1 LRPWRSWREK
11 TGIIVTVLSL
21 ALVACGQE
29 PAHEARP
36 PEPPVARGV
45 TVVTVAPVETEE
57 TVEALGTVN
66 SKTTTTIS
74 SRVVGAV
81 LAMHVREGSQVQA
94 GAPLVE
100 LDDRDISTTV
110 RRAEAALAEAQA
122 AQTEVE
128 RAIAAAEAG
137 RTAAEAQRDLAAAT
151 LKRYQQLLDRKSVA
165 PLEYDQVVARHRAAA
180 ADVERAAAEV
190 AALQAKRSQVQSR
203 IEGARAEIARTQV
216 TQSYTEITAPFSGL
230 VTVKHVDVGAMA
242 APGTPLLTLEDNRHY
257 RLEVSVPESQ
267 GSAIRLGQTLPVSVD
282 AAGLSTRAT
291 VEEIVPGADPSTRTI
306 QVRLDLPASPRLRSG
321 LFGRAWIPVG
331 HRSMLRVPE
340 AAVLE
345 RGQLQGVYVVGQDG
359 IARFRLIR
367 TGAVRQGTVEVLSGL
382 TPGEQVIVAGLE
394 QVKDGSRIEDA
405 KR

>member
-1 LRPWRSWREK
+1 MT
-11 TGIIVTVLSL
+11 TGIIVTLLSL
-21 ALVACGQE
+21 ALVACGKE
-29 PAHEARP
+29 PAREAGP

-45 TVVTVAPVETEE
+45 TVAAVAPVETEE
-57 TVEALGTVN
+57 TMEAMGTVK
-66 SKTTTTIS
+66 SKTTITIS

-100 LDDRDISTTV
+100 LDDRDIATTV
-110 RRAEAALAEAQA
+110 RRADASLAEAQA
-122 AQTEVE
+122 AETEIE
-128 RAIAAAEAG
+128 RAIAAAEAA
-137 RTAAEAQRDLAAAT
+137 RAAAEAQRDLAAAT

-165 PLEYDQVVARHRAAA
+165 PLEYDQVVARHKAAV

-190 AALQAKRSQVQSR
+190 AALQAKRSQVESR

-230 VTVKHVDVGAMA
+230 VTVKHADVGAMA
-242 APGTPLLTLEDNRHY
+242 APGTPLLTLEDNQHY

-267 GSAIRLGQTLPVSVD
+267 GTGIRLGQALPVSVD
-282 AAGLSTRAT
+282 ATGLSTRAT
-291 VEEIVPGADPSTRTI
+291 VGEIVPAADPSTRTI
-306 QVRLDLPASPRLRSG
+306 QVRLDLPASARLRSG

-331 HRSMLRVPE
+331 RRVALRVPQ
-340 AAVLE
+340 AAVIE
-345 RGQLQGVYVVGQDG
+345 RGQLQGVYVVGADA

-367 TGAVRQGTVEVLSGL
+367 TGAAQPGTFEVLSGL
-382 TPGEQVIVAGLE
+382 TPGEQIIVAGLE
-394 QVKDGSRIEDA
+394 QVKDGVRIEDA

>member
-1 LRPWRSWREK
+1 M
-11 TGIIVTVLSL
+11 
-21 ALVACGQE
+21 
-29 PAHEARP
+29 EAM
-36 PEPPVARGV
+36 
-45 TVVTVAPVETEE
+45 
-57 TVEALGTVN
+57 GTVS

-74 SRVVGAV
+74 SRIVGAV

-100 LDDRDISTTV
+100 LDDRDIATTV
-110 RRAEAALAEAQA
+110 RRAEAALTEAQA
-122 AQTEVE
+122 AETEVE
-128 RAIAAAEAG
+128 RAIAAAEAA
-137 RTAAEAQRDLAAAT
+137 RVAAEAQRDLAAAT
-151 LKRYQQLLDRKSVA
+151 LKRYQLLLDRKSVA
-165 PLEYDQVVARHRAAA
+165 PLEYDQVVARHKAAA

-203 IEGARAEIARTQV
+203 IEGARAEISRTQV

-230 VTVKHVDVGAMA
+230 VTVKHADVGAMA

-267 GSAIRLGQTLPVSVD
+267 GSAIRLGQTLPISVD

-291 VEEIVPGADPSTRTI
+291 VGEIVPAADPSTRTI
-306 QVRLDLPASPRLRSG
+306 QVRLDLPASSQLRSG
-321 LFGRAWIPVG
+321 LFGRTWIPVG
-331 HRSMLRVPE
+331 RRAMLRVPE

-359 IARFRLIR
+359 IARFRLLR
-367 TGAVRQGTVEVLSGL
+367 TGAARQGAVEVLSGL

-394 QVKDGSRIEDA
+394 QVKDGARIEGA
-405 KR
+405 KSVR

>member
-1 LRPWRSWREK
+1 MRTRL
-11 TGIIVTVLSL
+11 VTPGVLI
-21 ALVACGQE
+21 ALLLFACGKE
-29 PAHEARP
+29 PTHEATP

-45 TVVTVAPVETEE
+45 TVATVAPVETEE
-57 TVEALGTVN
+57 TVEAMGTVK

-74 SRVVGAV
+74 SRIVGAV
-81 LAMHVREGSQVQA
+81 LAMHVREGSQVQV

-100 LDDRDISTTV
+100 LDDRDIATTV

-128 RAIAAAEAG
+128 RAIAAAEAA
-137 RTAAEAQRDLAAAT
+137 RAAAEAQRDLAAAT

-165 PLEYDQVVARHRAAA
+165 PLEYDQVVARHKAAA

-203 IEGARAEIARTQV
+203 IEGARAEISRTQV

-230 VTVKHVDVGAMA
+230 VTVKHADVGAMA

-267 GSAIRLGQTLPVSVD
+267 GSAIRLGQTLPISVD

-291 VEEIVPGADPSTRTI
+291 VGEIVPAADPSTRTI
-306 QVRLDLPASPRLRSG
+306 QVRLDLPASSQLRSG
-321 LFGRAWIPVG
+321 LFGRTWIPVG
-331 HRSMLRVPE
+331 RRAVLRVPE

-359 IARFRLIR
+359 IARFRLLR
-367 TGAVRQGTVEVLSGL
+367 TGAARQGAVEVLSGL

-394 QVKDGSRIEDA
+394 QVKDGARIEGA
-405 KR
+405 KSVR

>member
-1 LRPWRSWREK
+1 VT
-11 TGIIVTVLSL
+11 TGIIVTLLSL
-21 ALVACGQE
+21 ALVACGKE
-29 PAHEARP
+29 PAREAGP

-45 TVVTVAPVETEE
+45 TVAAVAPVETEE
-57 TVEALGTVN
+57 TVEAMGTVK
-66 SKTTTTIS
+66 SKTTITIS

-100 LDDRDISTTV
+100 LDDRDIATTV
-110 RRAEAALAEAQA
+110 RRADASLAEAQA
-122 AQTEVE
+122 AETEIE
-128 RAIAAAEAG
+128 RAIAAAEAA
-137 RTAAEAQRDLAAAT
+137 RAAAEAQRDLAAAT

-165 PLEYDQVVARHRAAA
+165 PLEYDQVVARHKAAV

-190 AALQAKRSQVQSR
+190 AALQAKRSQVESR

-230 VTVKHVDVGAMA
+230 VTVKHADVGAMA
-242 APGTPLLTLEDNRHY
+242 APGTPLLTLEDNQHY

-267 GSAIRLGQTLPVSVD
+267 GTGIRLGQALPVSVD
-282 AAGLSTRAT
+282 ATGLSTRAT
-291 VEEIVPGADPSTRTI
+291 VGEIVPAADPSTRTI
-306 QVRLDLPASPRLRSG
+306 QVRLDLPASARLRSG

-331 HRSMLRVPE
+331 RRVALRVPQ
-340 AAVLE
+340 AAVIE
-345 RGQLQGVYVVGQDG
+345 RGQLQGVYVVGADA

-367 TGAVRQGTVEVLSGL
+367 TGAAQPGTFEVLSGL
-382 TPGEQVIVAGLE
+382 TPGEQIIVAGLE
-394 QVKDGSRIEDA
+394 QVKDGVRIEDA

>member
-1 LRPWRSWREK
+1 MRTRLVIP
-11 TGIIVTVLSL
+11 GVLS
-21 ALVACGQE
+21 ALLLFACGKE
-29 PAHEARP
+29 PTHEATP

-45 TVVTVAPVETEE
+45 TVATVAPVETEE
-57 TVEALGTVN
+57 TVEAMGTVK

-74 SRVVGAV
+74 SRIVGAV

-100 LDDRDISTTV
+100 LDDRDIATTV

-128 RAIAAAEAG
+128 RAIAAAEAA
-137 RTAAEAQRDLAAAT
+137 RAAAEAQRDLAAAT

-165 PLEYDQVVARHRAAA
+165 PLEYDQVVARHKAAA

-203 IEGARAEIARTQV
+203 IEGARAEISRTQV

-230 VTVKHVDVGAMA
+230 VTVKHADVGAMA

-267 GSAIRLGQTLPVSVD
+267 GSAIRLGQTLPISVD

-291 VEEIVPGADPSTRTI
+291 VGEIVPAADPSTRTI
-306 QVRLDLPASPRLRSG
+306 QVRLDLPASSQLRSG
-321 LFGRAWIPVG
+321 LFGRTWIPVG
-331 HRSMLRVPE
+331 RRAVLRVPE

-359 IARFRLIR
+359 IARFRLLR
-367 TGAVRQGTVEVLSGL
+367 TGAARQGAVEVLSGL

-394 QVKDGSRIEDA
+394 QVKDGARIEGA
-405 KR
+405 KSVR

>member
-1 LRPWRSWREK
+1 VT
-11 TGIIVTVLSL
+11 TGIIVTLLSL
-21 ALVACGQE
+21 ALVACGKE
-29 PAHEARP
+29 PAREAGP

-45 TVVTVAPVETEE
+45 TVAAVAPVETEE
-57 TVEALGTVN
+57 TVEAMGTVK
-66 SKTTTTIS
+66 SKTTITIS

-100 LDDRDISTTV
+100 LDDRDIATTV
-110 RRAEAALAEAQA
+110 RRADASLAEAQA
-122 AQTEVE
+122 AETEIE
-128 RAIAAAEAG
+128 RAIAAAEAA
-137 RTAAEAQRDLAAAT
+137 RAAAEAQRDLAAAT

-165 PLEYDQVVARHRAAA
+165 PLEYDQVVARHKAAV

-190 AALQAKRSQVQSR
+190 AALQAKRSQVESR

-230 VTVKHVDVGAMA
+230 VTVKHADVGAMA

-267 GSAIRLGQTLPVSVD
+267 GSSIRLGQSVPVSVD
-282 AAGLSTRAT
+282 AASLSTRAT
-291 VEEIVPGADPSTRTI
+291 VGEIVPAADPSTRTV
-306 QVRLDLPASPRLRSG
+306 QVRLDLPASPQLRSG

-331 HRSMLRVPE
+331 RRSVLHVPQ
-340 AAVLE
+340 AAVIE

-367 TGAVRQGTVEVLSGL
+367 TGAAHQGAVEVLSGL

-394 QVKDGSRIEDA
+394 QVKDGARIEGV